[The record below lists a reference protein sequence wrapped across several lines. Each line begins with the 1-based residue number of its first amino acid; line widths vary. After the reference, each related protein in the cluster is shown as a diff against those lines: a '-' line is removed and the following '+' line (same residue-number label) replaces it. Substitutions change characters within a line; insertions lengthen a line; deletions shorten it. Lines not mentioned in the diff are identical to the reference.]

1 MFEAEYPE
9 EKVFSLRDLQGLYE
23 GFAEHDPRVKEFV
36 EKVTE
41 MVRVGDTETLF
52 HSFQIN
58 ELKDTEFGTA
68 RLAVLAF
75 DTEQNGHS

>member
-9 EKVFSLRDLQGLYE
+9 EKVFSLRDLQVLYD
-23 GFAEHDPRVKEFV
+23 GFSLYDPRIKEFV

-41 MVRVGDTETLF
+41 MVRVGDTDTLL

-58 ELKDTEFGTA
+58 ELRDTEFGTA

-75 DTEQNGHS
+75 DTE